1 LDAGPEDHVRALAV
15 ARVYTG
21 LRDRDRAI
29 AWLKRAIDQ
38 HDVNLYLASD
48 PVYAPLRAELQFR
61 ALLAQAES
69 GRTALVP
76 VP

>member
-1 LDAGPEDHVRALAV
+1 LAV

-48 PVYAPLRAELQFR
+48 PVYVPLREELQFR
-61 ALLAQAES
+61 ALLARAES